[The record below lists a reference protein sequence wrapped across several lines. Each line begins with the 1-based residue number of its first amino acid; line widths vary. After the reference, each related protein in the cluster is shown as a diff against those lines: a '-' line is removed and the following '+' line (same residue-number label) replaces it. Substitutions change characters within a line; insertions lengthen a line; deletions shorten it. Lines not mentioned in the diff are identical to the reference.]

1 MDTSATTNHGE
12 SNNANGGFSRRTFVK
27 GGLAAGVA
35 ALGGMALTGCA
46 AAPASSKQAAA
57 ADAAA
62 PTDEITARL
71 VERVHD
77 ANLPDAAP
85 ILPVEPPASWD
96 DEADVVIVGVGGGGI
111 VATAFLAQQGLK
123 VIGIEKEGQV
133 GGASRHAC
141 TFANVFGGSKDQ
153 NALEFSVPTFPPDV
167 KAFTRMYEEQN
178 AYSIDEKFLM
188 NQLLMSGPACDW
200 IMEQDG
206 MNMECFGPI
215 WHDAD
220 VHAGKQSVVLGMNN
234 PTNAMEAVALAAGAD
249 IRLSTKCEKLVADGG
264 RVVGVVAKGPDG
276 KERYVKA
283 EKGVILCAGGF
294 GMNRDL
300 IRAYLPSAYEGTVQG
315 GPMPSHTGE
324 AFRMGLGMGADFSG
338 FDSWSCWEGAI
349 DEETA
354 GGDGQFWHYF
364 WHGERQL
371 FHNPWLIIDKRG
383 NRQPYFAAT
392 QELFANPGGQM
403 GDLSNCAAWMSAV
416 GHHVYSICDS
426 DFPTTVFEK
435 NVLTDEGTDRNRI
448 PITDPSTL
456 IDTKGLVSADWLA
469 EVDEAVERGAVK
481 KADTIEELADMLLLD
496 RDVLVRAVK
505 EYNELC
511 EKGVDDEMSTPYDPS
526 WLHPVVKPPFYGP
539 SSAARWRR
547 RCAACAPTSICRSC
561 ARTARSSRVCT
572 PTPPRRAACRARR
585 TTAASGTRRCSA
597 GWAPVGSPGGS
608 RRSRCWTPSRVAS
621 ARRIGFRRAALSA
634 ACRCG

>member
-178 AYSIDEKFLM
+178 SYSIDEKFLM

-206 MNMECFGPI
+206 MNMECMGPI

-220 VHAGKQSVVLGMNN
+220 VHAGKQSVVLGMDN
-234 PTNAMEAVALAAGAD
+234 PTNAMEAVALSAGAD

-338 FDSWSCWEGAI
+338 FDSWS
-349 DEETA
+349 
-354 GGDGQFWHYF
+354 
-364 WHGERQL
+364 
-371 FHNPWLIIDKRG
+371 
-383 NRQPYFAAT
+383 
-392 QELFANPGGQM
+392 
-403 GDLSNCAAWMSAV
+403 
-416 GHHVYSICDS
+416 
-426 DFPTTVFEK
+426 
-435 NVLTDEGTDRNRI
+435 
-448 PITDPSTL
+448 
-456 IDTKGLVSADWLA
+456 
-469 EVDEAVERGAVK
+469 
-481 KADTIEELADMLLLD
+481 
-496 RDVLVRAVK
+496 
-505 EYNELC
+505 
-511 EKGVDDEMSTPYDPS
+511 
-526 WLHPVVKPPFYGP
+526 
-539 SSAARWRR
+539 
-547 RCAACAPTSICRSC
+547 
-561 ARTARSSRVCT
+561 
-572 PTPPRRAACRARR
+572 
-585 TTAASGTRRCSA
+585 
-597 GWAPVGSPGGS
+597 
-608 RRSRCWTPSRVAS
+608 
-621 ARRIGFRRAALSA
+621 
-634 ACRCG
+634 

>member
-178 AYSIDEKFLM
+178 SYSIDEKFLM

-206 MNMECFGPI
+206 MNMECMGPI

-220 VHAGKQSVVLGMNN
+220 VHAGKQSVVLGMDN
-234 PTNAMEAVALAAGAD
+234 PTNAMEAVALSAGAD

-264 RVVGVVAKGPDG
+264 RVVGVVAKGPGG

-300 IRAYLPSAYEGTVQG
+300 IRAYLPSAY
-315 GPMPSHTGE
+315 
-324 AFRMGLGMGADFSG
+324 
-338 FDSWSCWEGAI
+338 
-349 DEETA
+349 
-354 GGDGQFWHYF
+354 
-364 WHGERQL
+364 
-371 FHNPWLIIDKRG
+371 
-383 NRQPYFAAT
+383 
-392 QELFANPGGQM
+392 
-403 GDLSNCAAWMSAV
+403 
-416 GHHVYSICDS
+416 
-426 DFPTTVFEK
+426 
-435 NVLTDEGTDRNRI
+435 EGTDRNRI

-526 WLHPVVKPPFYGP
+526 WLHPVVKPPFYGAIIG
-539 SSAARWRR
+539 SQMAKTM
-547 RCAACAPTSICRSC
+547 CGL
-561 ARTARSSRVCT
+561 RTDEHLQVMREDGSLIEGLYAN
-572 PTPPRRAACRARR
+572 A
-585 TTAASGTRRCSA
+585 TTAGGLSGEANYGCFWNSTVFGGVGTSWIT
-597 GWAPVGSPGGS
+597 GW
-608 RRSRCWTPSRVAS
+608 
-621 ARRIGFRRAALSA
+621 IAAKSLLDA
-634 ACRCG
+634 Q

>member
-178 AYSIDEKFLM
+178 SYSIDEKFLM

-206 MNMECFGPI
+206 MNMECMGPI

-220 VHAGKQSVVLGMNN
+220 VHAGKQSVVLGMDN
-234 PTNAMEAVALAAGAD
+234 PTNAMGAVALSAGAD

-526 WLHPVVKPPFYGP
+526 WLHPVVKPPFYGAIIG
-539 SSAARWRR
+539 SQMAKTM
-547 RCAACAPTSICRSC
+547 CGL
-561 ARTARSSRVCT
+561 RTDEHLQVMREDGSLIEGLYAN
-572 PTPPRRAACRARR
+572 A
-585 TTAASGTRRCSA
+585 TTAGGLSGEANYGCFWNSTVFGGVGTSWIT
-597 GWAPVGSPGGS
+597 GW
-608 RRSRCWTPSRVAS
+608 
-621 ARRIGFRRAALSA
+621 IAAKSLLDA
-634 ACRCG
+634 Q

>member
-1 MDTSATTNHGE
+1 
-12 SNNANGGFSRRTFVK
+12 
-27 GGLAAGVA
+27 
-35 ALGGMALTGCA
+35 MALSGCA
-46 AAPASSKQAAA
+46 AAPASSKKAQA

-62 PTDEITARL
+62 SADEVTARL

-123 VIGIEKEGQV
+123 VIGTEKEGQV

-153 NALEFSVPTFPPDV
+153 NALEFGVPAFPPDA
-167 KAFTRMYEEQN
+167 KEFTRMYEEQN

-188 NQLLMSGPACDW
+188 NQLLMSGAACDW

-220 VHAGKQSVVLGMNN
+220 VHSGKQSVVLGMNN
-234 PTNAMEAVALAAGAD
+234 PTNAMEAVALATGAD
-249 IRLSTKCEKLVADGG
+249 IRLSTKCEKLVADGD
-264 RVVGVVAKGPDG
+264 RVVGVVAKGTDG
-276 KERYVKA
+276 EERYVKA
-283 EKGVILCAGGF
+283 SKGVILCAGGF

-315 GPMPSHTGE
+315 GPYAVAHGE

-364 WHGERQL
+364 CTASASCSTT
-371 FHNPWLIIDKRG
+371 RG
-383 NRQPYFAAT
+383 SSSTSAAT
-392 QELFANPGGQM
+392 A
-403 GDLSNCAAWMSAV
+403 S
-416 GHHVYSICDS
+416 
-426 DFPTTVFEK
+426 
-435 NVLTDEGTDRNRI
+435 R
-448 PITDPSTL
+448 
-456 IDTKGLVSADWLA
+456 
-469 EVDEAVERGAVK
+469 
-481 KADTIEELADMLLLD
+481 
-496 RDVLVRAVK
+496 
-505 EYNELC
+505 
-511 EKGVDDEMSTPYDPS
+511 
-526 WLHPVVKPPFYGP
+526 
-539 SSAARWRR
+539 
-547 RCAACAPTSICRSC
+547 TSQPRRSC
-561 ARTARSSRVCT
+561 LRTRAGRWATSAT
-572 PTPPRRAACRARR
+572 APRGCR
-585 TTAASGTRRCSA
+585 
-597 GWAPVGSPGGS
+597 P
-608 RRSRCWTPSRVAS
+608 
-621 ARRIGFRRAALSA
+621 
-634 ACRCG
+634 

>member
-354 GGDGQFWHYF
+354 GGDGQFWH
-364 WHGERQL
+364 
-371 FHNPWLIIDKRG
+371 
-383 NRQPYFAAT
+383 
-392 QELFANPGGQM
+392 
-403 GDLSNCAAWMSAV
+403 
-416 GHHVYSICDS
+416 
-426 DFPTTVFEK
+426 
-435 NVLTDEGTDRNRI
+435 
-448 PITDPSTL
+448 
-456 IDTKGLVSADWLA
+456 
-469 EVDEAVERGAVK
+469 
-481 KADTIEELADMLLLD
+481 
-496 RDVLVRAVK
+496 
-505 EYNELC
+505 
-511 EKGVDDEMSTPYDPS
+511 
-526 WLHPVVKPPFYGP
+526 
-539 SSAARWRR
+539 
-547 RCAACAPTSICRSC
+547 
-561 ARTARSSRVCT
+561 
-572 PTPPRRAACRARR
+572 
-585 TTAASGTRRCSA
+585 
-597 GWAPVGSPGGS
+597 
-608 RRSRCWTPSRVAS
+608 
-621 ARRIGFRRAALSA
+621 
-634 ACRCG
+634 